1 MIAEL
6 FGGNTAEKTLLYI
19 AALGDGY
26 PAEISRAFKI
36 SATQVKR
43 TIERL
48 ENADILVGNTIGR
61 SRVYKLNDRWFLADK
76 LRDLLNKALLY
87 IPVDE
92 QEIYFSKRKKPR
104 KKNKKI

>member
-48 ENADILVGNTIGR
+48 ENADIL
-61 SRVYKLNDRWFLADK
+61 F
-76 LRDLLNKALLY
+76 
-87 IPVDE
+87 
-92 QEIYFSKRKKPR
+92 
-104 KKNKKI
+104 